1 MKRQLSNGLT
11 LDWEASPEKPIA
23 ISSENLSDV
32 DEAAISVIQIENE
45 STPEPKRYK
54 HSSKNLFE
62 DIDHELEKLDNSRA
76 TLQKRLD
83 GQKSTV
89 GHSSLKIPPNA
100 CSRIKSI
107 ISQSEVGD
115 LFNLK
120 DS

>member
-45 STPEPKRYK
+45 STPKRYK

-83 GQKSTV
+83 AQKSTV

-107 ISQSEVGD
+107 ISPSEVGD